1 MPQQTR
7 QPRIAIAH
15 DFLTRL
21 GGAERVAAVLAD
33 IFPHAPIYTLLYDAA
48 GVGAI
53 FPPWRVQ
60 TSHLQRLPAFLRR
73 RAKWL
78 LPFFPQAVEAMDFSD
93 YDIVLT
99 SSTAWMQGIVTGTQ
113 TRQICY
119 CHSPARF
126 LWDWAHAYQKENK
139 ISGIKKWL
147 ARPILR
153 SLRIWNRLS
162 AHRVDTFLANSK
174 TVQQRI
180 AKYYRRDAAVL
191 YPPVDTDRIAR
202 GNSHENY
209 FLIVSQL
216 TSYKKLD
223 QAISV
228 FNKLRRR
235 LVIVGE
241 GPQKEYLQAI
251 AGPTVELLGRQSD
264 ETIATLLQHC
274 RGFILPG
281 EEDFGIAPVEAMA
294 AGKPVLAL
302 GRGGATETV
311 IDVRSAEKGSK
322 APTGVLFAEPTA
334 RSLEDGLAILLA
346 HEKAFDAIKIRQHA
360 EQFTEAAFREKI
372 EQIVAA
378 TWEAMQADETSDAKL
393 AA

>member
-1 MPQQTR
+1 MPSKTH

-21 GGAERVAAVLAD
+21 GGAERVVAVLAD
-33 IFPHAPIYTLLYDAA
+33 IFPDADIHTLLYDSAK
-48 GVGAI
+48 VGAV

-60 TSHLQRLPAFLRR
+60 TSRLQRWPAFLRR
-73 RAKWL
+73 RVKFL
-78 LPFFPQAVEAMDFSD
+78 LPFLPQAVEGIDFSQ

-99 SSTAWMQGIVTGTQ
+99 SSTAWMQGIVTGTS

-126 LWDWAHAYQKENK
+126 LWDWAHVYQKENK
-139 ISGIKKWL
+139 ISGIKLWL
-147 ARPILR
+147 ARPMLR
-153 SLRIWNRLS
+153 WLRIWNRLS
-162 AHRVDTFLANSK
+162 AHRVDSFLANSQ

-180 AKYYRRDAAVL
+180 QKYYRRDAEVV
-191 YPPVDTDRIAR
+191 YPPVDTDRITL
-202 GNSHENY
+202 GDSNENY

-216 TSYKKLD
+216 TPYKKID
-223 QAISV
+223 HAISV

-251 AGPTVELLGRQSD
+251 AGPTVEVLGRQSD
-264 ETIATLLQHC
+264 ETVNELLQNC

-294 AGKPVLAL
+294 AGKPVLAF

-311 IDVRSAEKGSK
+311 VDVRSAKKSK
-322 APTGVLFAEPTA
+322 HTPTGVLFSEPTA
-334 RSLEDGLAILLA
+334 KSLEDGLAMLLSKEEIFEPA
-346 HEKAFDAIKIRQHA
+346 KIRRHA
-360 EQFTEAAFREKI
+360 EQFSEAIFRQKI

-378 TWEAMQADETSDAKL
+378 CWKDMQKEQEK
-393 AA
+393 